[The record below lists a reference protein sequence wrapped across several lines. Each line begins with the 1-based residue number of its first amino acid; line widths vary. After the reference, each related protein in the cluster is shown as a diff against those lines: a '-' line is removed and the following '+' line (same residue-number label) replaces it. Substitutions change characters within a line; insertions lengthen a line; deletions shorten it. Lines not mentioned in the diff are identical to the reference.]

1 MQQVVT
7 NLQIS
12 QIELRSEDSF
22 DIQRY
27 VHERQVEKFVVPF
40 QGEILEV
47 KTAFL
52 KVHMESEGR
61 RGKEMEGE
69 YWGRER
75 KGKYWRWG
83 EKGSI
88 GGGRGRES
96 IGGGERVGGG
106 REVLTF
112 VFLRFCLV
120 WWVGWL
126 GWVSS
131 TTLTLTASAS
141 TRSFRQ
147 GTSTG

>member
-52 KVHMESEGR
+52 KVHTESEGR

-69 YWGRER
+69 GD
-75 KGKYWRWG
+75 
-83 EKGSI
+83 
-88 GGGRGRES
+88 GGRGRES
-96 IGGGERVGGG
+96 IGGGERRGV
-106 REVLTF
+106 
-112 VFLRFCLV
+112 
-120 WWVGWL
+120 
-126 GWVSS
+126 
-131 TTLTLTASAS
+131 
-141 TRSFRQ
+141 
-147 GTSTG
+147 

>member
-52 KVHMESEGR
+52 KVHTEREGR
-61 RGKEMEGE
+61 RGKEMEG
-69 YWGRER
+69 
-75 KGKYWRWG
+75 KYWRWG
-83 EKGSI
+83 EGWRWER
-88 GGGRGRES
+88 RG
-96 IGGGERVGGG
+96 V
-106 REVLTF
+106 
-112 VFLRFCLV
+112 
-120 WWVGWL
+120 
-126 GWVSS
+126 
-131 TTLTLTASAS
+131 
-141 TRSFRQ
+141 
-147 GTSTG
+147 

>member
-52 KVHMESEGR
+52 KVHTEREGR
-61 RGKEMEGE
+61 RGKEIEGE
-69 YWGRER
+69 YW
-75 KGKYWRWG
+75 RWG
-83 EKGSI
+83 GKGYSLLFSSGSVWR
-88 GGGRGRES
+88 GG
-96 IGGGERVGGG
+96 
-106 REVLTF
+106 
-112 VFLRFCLV
+112 
-120 WWVGWL
+120 
-126 GWVSS
+126 
-131 TTLTLTASAS
+131 SAGS
-141 TRSFRQ
+141 A
-147 GTSTG
+147 GPPLPL

>member
-52 KVHMESEGR
+52 KVHTEREGR
-61 RGKEMEGE
+61 RGKEIEGE
-69 YWGRER
+69 YWRR
-75 KGKYWRWG
+75 
-83 EKGSI
+83 
-88 GGGRGRES
+88 
-96 IGGGERVGGG
+96 ERVGGG
-106 REVLTF
+106 REGVLTF
-112 VFLRFCLV
+112 VFLRFCLA

-126 GWVSS
+126 DWASS

-141 TRSFRQ
+141 TRSFRR

>member
-52 KVHMESEGR
+52 KVHTKREGR
-61 RGKEMEGE
+61 RGKGEGGKVLE
-69 YWGRER
+69 VGRE
-75 KGKYWRWG
+75 G
-83 EKGSI
+83 
-88 GGGRGRES
+88 
-96 IGGGERVGGG
+96 
-106 REVLTF
+106 VLTF

-126 GWVSS
+126 GWASS
-131 TTLTLTASAS
+131 TTLMLTVLAS
-141 TRSFRQ
+141 TRSYRR

>member
-52 KVHMESEGR
+52 KVHTESEGR

-75 KGKYWRWG
+75 EGKYWRWG
-83 EKGSI
+83 EKGYSPLFSSGSVWC
-88 GGGRGRES
+88 GG
-96 IGGGERVGGG
+96 
-106 REVLTF
+106 
-112 VFLRFCLV
+112 
-120 WWVGWL
+120 
-126 GWVSS
+126 
-131 TTLTLTASAS
+131 SAGS
-141 TRSFRQ
+141 A
-147 GTSTG
+147 GPPLPL

>member
-52 KVHMESEGR
+52 KVHTEREGR
-61 RGKEMEGE
+61 RGKEIEGE
-69 YWGRER
+69 Y
-75 KGKYWRWG
+75 KGYSLLFSS
-83 EKGSI
+83 GSVWC
-88 GGGRGRES
+88 GG
-96 IGGGERVGGG
+96 
-106 REVLTF
+106 
-112 VFLRFCLV
+112 
-120 WWVGWL
+120 
-126 GWVSS
+126 
-131 TTLTLTASAS
+131 SAGS
-141 TRSFRQ
+141 A
-147 GTSTG
+147 GPPLPL